1 MASSSLVKFT
11 CVALLVMAVA
21 APLANAATFTFTP
34 NPIYYCRDCIA
45 NGEQASALS
54 WFTCCPGLKDV
65 ADKLKSPGAKTLDK
79 QMGCV
84 GMAQYLSELPG
95 YKWLYSDYT
104 TKRCNAA
111 MPYSISVTSNC
122 SAVK

>member
-1 MASSSLVKFT
+1 MGSPSLVKFA
-11 CVALLVMAVA
+11 CAALLVMAVA
-21 APLANAATFTFTP
+21 TPLANAAVFIFTP
-34 NPIYYCRDCIA
+34 NPVYYCRDCMA

-54 WFTCCPGLKDV
+54 WLTCCPGLKDV
-65 ADKLKSPGAKTLDK
+65 ADKLKAPSAKTLDK

-95 YKWLYSDYT
+95 YKWTYSGYT
-104 TKRCNAA
+104 TKRCNAE
-111 MPYSISVTSNC
+111 MPYTISVTSNC